1 MDGRMDSILNN
12 ILHNIMQYYLV
23 EPNFIDTGPKVQFS
37 SVK

>member
-1 MDGRMDSILNN
+1 MDSILNS

-23 EPNFIDTGPKVQFS
+23 EPNVIDTGPKVQFS